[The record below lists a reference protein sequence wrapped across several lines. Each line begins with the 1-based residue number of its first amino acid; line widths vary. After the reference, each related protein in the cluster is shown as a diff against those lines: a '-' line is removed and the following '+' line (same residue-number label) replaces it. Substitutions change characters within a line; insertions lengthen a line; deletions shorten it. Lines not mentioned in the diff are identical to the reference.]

1 MSELSL
7 IVPCYNEE
15 QNVEAFYARCLE
27 VFPQE
32 KFEAVFVNDGSRDGT
47 YKKLQELHEKYSN
60 VLVVNFSRNFG
71 KESAIYAGLK
81 YATGKYISI
90 IDADLQQDPEI
101 VKNMVHILDEKPE
114 IDVVAA
120 YQEQRHEGKSME
132 WFKNR
137 FYKFI
142 NRLSEVD
149 LRENAS
155 DFRTFR
161 ASVQKALLDMPEY
174 FRFSKGL
181 FSWVGFET
189 EYIPYEAAERFAG
202 TTKWSFTKLVKYAL
216 EGIVSFSTVPLKI
229 ATFLGAIVS
238 LIAIVYAIVI
248 IAQTLI
254 AGIDVPGYAT
264 TMVVVL
270 LLGGVQLL
278 VMGILGE
285 YLAKTYIQGKHRPV
299 YIAKK
304 VLEKKSEQDETED
317 VCPST
322 DDTKKEN

>member
-1 MSELSL
+1 MTKLSL

-15 QNVEAFYARCLE
+15 QNVEAFYARCQE
-27 VFPQE
+27 VFPTDQYE
-32 KFEAVFVNDGSRDGT
+32 VVFVNDGSKDGT
-47 YKKLQELHEKYSN
+47 YKKLQKLHEEHDN
-60 VLVVNFSRNFG
+60 ILVVNFSRNFG
-71 KESAIYAGLK
+71 KESAIYAGLH
-81 YATGKYISI
+81 YASGSYISI

-101 VKNMVHILDEKPE
+101 VRNMVNILEEKPD

-120 YQEQRHEGKSME
+120 YQAQRHEGKLMS
-132 WFKNR
+132 WCKDR

-202 TTKWSFTKLVKYAL
+202 TTKWSFTKLLKYAM
-216 EGIVSFSTVPLKI
+216 EGIISFSTLPLQL
-229 ATFLGAIVS
+229 ATFFGAIVS
-238 LIAIVYAIVI
+238 AIAIIYGIVI
-248 IAQTLI
+248 IAQTWI
-254 AGIDVPGYAT
+254 TGIVVPGYAT
-264 TMVVVL
+264 TIVVVL
-270 LLGGVQLL
+270 FLGGVQLL

-299 YIAKK
+299 YIAKN
-304 VLEKKSEQDETED
+304 VLEKKN
-317 VCPST
+317 
-322 DDTKKEN
+322 TKEEN

>member
-161 ASVQKALLDMPEY
+161 SSVQKALLDMPEY

-238 LIAIVYAIVI
+238 LIAIVYAIII

-317 VCPST
+317 VCPPT

>member
-1 MSELSL
+1 MTKLSL

-15 QNVEAFYARCLE
+15 QNVEAFYARCQE
-27 VFPQE
+27 VFPTDQYE
-32 KFEAVFVNDGSRDGT
+32 VVFVNDGSKDGT
-47 YKKLQELHEKYSN
+47 YKKLQKLHEEHDN
-60 VLVVNFSRNFG
+60 ILVVNFSRNFG
-71 KESAIYAGLK
+71 KESAIYAGLH
-81 YATGKYISI
+81 YASGSYISI

-101 VKNMVHILDEKPE
+101 VRNMVNILEEKPD

-120 YQEQRHEGKSME
+120 YQAQRHEGKFMS
-132 WFKNR
+132 WCKDR

-202 TTKWSFTKLVKYAL
+202 TTKWSFTKLLKYAM
-216 EGIVSFSTVPLKI
+216 EGIISFSTLPLQL
-229 ATFLGAIVS
+229 ATFFGAIVS
-238 LIAIVYAIVI
+238 AIAIIYGIVI

-254 AGIDVPGYAT
+254 TGIDVPGYAT
-264 TMVVVL
+264 TIVVVL
-270 LLGGVQLL
+270 FLGGVQLL

-285 YLAKTYIQGKHRPV
+285 YLAKTYIQGKH
-299 YIAKK
+299 I
-304 VLEKKSEQDETED
+304 LEKKN
-317 VCPST
+317 
-322 DDTKKEN
+322 TKEEN

>member
-1 MSELSL
+1 MTKLSL

-15 QNVEAFYARCLE
+15 QNVEAFYARCQE
-27 VFPQE
+27 VFPTDQYE
-32 KFEAVFVNDGSRDGT
+32 VVFVNDGSKDGT
-47 YKKLQELHEKYSN
+47 YKKLQKLHEEHDN
-60 VLVVNFSRNFG
+60 ILVVNFSRNFG
-71 KESAIYAGLK
+71 KESAIYAGLH
-81 YATGKYISI
+81 YASGSYISI

-101 VKNMVHILDEKPE
+101 VRNMVNILEEKPD

-120 YQEQRHEGKSME
+120 YQAQRHEGKLMS
-132 WFKNR
+132 WCKDR

-202 TTKWSFTKLVKYAL
+202 TTKWSFTKLLKYAM
-216 EGIVSFSTVPLKI
+216 EGIISFSTLPLQL
-229 ATFLGAIVS
+229 ATFFGAIVS
-238 LIAIVYAIVI
+238 AIAIIYGIVI

-254 AGIDVPGYAT
+254 TGIDVPGYAT
-264 TMVVVL
+264 TIVVVL
-270 LLGGVQLL
+270 FLGGVQFL

-299 YIAKK
+299 YIAKN
-304 VLEKKSEQDETED
+304 VLEKKN
-317 VCPST
+317 
-322 DDTKKEN
+322 TKEEN

>member
-1 MSELSL
+1 MTKLSL

-15 QNVEAFYARCLE
+15 QNVEAFYARCQE
-27 VFPQE
+27 VFPTDQYE
-32 KFEAVFVNDGSRDGT
+32 VVFVNDGSKDGT
-47 YKKLQELHEKYSN
+47 YKKLQKLHEEHDN
-60 VLVVNFSRNFG
+60 ILVVNFSRNFG
-71 KESAIYAGLK
+71 KESAIYAGLH
-81 YATGKYISI
+81 YASGSYISI

-101 VKNMVHILDEKPE
+101 VRNMVNILEEKPD

-120 YQEQRHEGKSME
+120 YQAQRHEGKLMS
-132 WFKNR
+132 WCKDR

-202 TTKWSFTKLVKYAL
+202 TTKWSFTKLLKYAM
-216 EGIVSFSTVPLKI
+216 EGIISFSTLPLQL
-229 ATFLGAIVS
+229 ATFFGAIVS
-238 LIAIVYAIVI
+238 AIAIIYGIVI

-254 AGIDVPGYAT
+254 TGIDVPGYANT
-264 TMVVVL
+264 IVVVL
-270 LLGGVQLL
+270 FLGGVQLL

-299 YIAKK
+299 YIAKN
-304 VLEKKSEQDETED
+304 VLEKKN
-317 VCPST
+317 
-322 DDTKKEN
+322 TKEEN

>member
-1 MSELSL
+1 MTKLSL

-15 QNVEAFYARCLE
+15 QNVEAFYARCQE
-27 VFPQE
+27 VFPTDQYE
-32 KFEAVFVNDGSRDGT
+32 VVSVNDGSKDGT
-47 YKKLQELHEKYSN
+47 YKKLQKLHEEHDN
-60 VLVVNFSRNFG
+60 ILVVNFSRNFG
-71 KESAIYAGLK
+71 KESAIYAGLH
-81 YATGKYISI
+81 YASGSYISI

-101 VKNMVHILDEKPE
+101 VRNMVNILEEKPD

-120 YQEQRHEGKSME
+120 YQAQRHEGKLMS
-132 WFKNR
+132 WCKDR

-202 TTKWSFTKLVKYAL
+202 TTKWSFTKLLKYAM
-216 EGIVSFSTVPLKI
+216 EGIISFSTLPLQL
-229 ATFLGAIVS
+229 ATFFGAIVS
-238 LIAIVYAIVI
+238 AIAIIYGIVI

-254 AGIDVPGYAT
+254 TGIDVPGYAT
-264 TMVVVL
+264 TIVVVL
-270 LLGGVQLL
+270 FLGGVQLL

-299 YIAKK
+299 YIAKN
-304 VLEKKSEQDETED
+304 VLEKKN
-317 VCPST
+317 
-322 DDTKKEN
+322 TKEEN

>member
-1 MSELSL
+1 MTKLSL

-15 QNVEAFYARCLE
+15 QNVEAFYARCQE
-27 VFPQE
+27 VFPTDQYE
-32 KFEAVFVNDGSRDGT
+32 VVFVNDGSKDGT
-47 YKKLQELHEKYSN
+47 YKKLQKLHEEHDN
-60 VLVVNFSRNFG
+60 ILVVNFSRNFG
-71 KESAIYAGLK
+71 KESAIYAGLH
-81 YATGKYISI
+81 YASGSYISI

-101 VKNMVHILDEKPE
+101 VRNMVNILEEKPD

-120 YQEQRHEGKSME
+120 YQAQRHEGKLMS
-132 WFKNR
+132 WCKDR

-174 FRFSKGL
+174 FRFYKGL

-202 TTKWSFTKLVKYAL
+202 TTKWSFTKLLKYAM
-216 EGIVSFSTVPLKI
+216 EGIISFSTLPLQL
-229 ATFLGAIVS
+229 ATFFGAIVS
-238 LIAIVYAIVI
+238 AIAIIYGIVI

-254 AGIDVPGYAT
+254 TGIDVPGYAT
-264 TMVVVL
+264 TIVVVL
-270 LLGGVQLL
+270 FLGGVQLL

-299 YIAKK
+299 YIAKN
-304 VLEKKSEQDETED
+304 VLEKKN
-317 VCPST
+317 
-322 DDTKKEN
+322 TKEEN

>member
-1 MSELSL
+1 MTKLSL

-15 QNVEAFYARCLE
+15 QNVEAFYARCQE
-27 VFPQE
+27 VFPTDQYE
-32 KFEAVFVNDGSRDGT
+32 VVFVNDGSKDGT
-47 YKKLQELHEKYSN
+47 YKKLQKLHEEHDN
-60 VLVVNFSRNFG
+60 ILVVNFSRNFG
-71 KESAIYAGLK
+71 KESAIYAGLH
-81 YATGKYISI
+81 YASGSYISI

-101 VKNMVHILDEKPE
+101 VRNMVNILEEKPD

-120 YQEQRHEGKSME
+120 YQAQRHEGKLMS
-132 WFKNR
+132 WCKDR

-202 TTKWSFTKLVKYAL
+202 TTKWSFTKLLKYAM
-216 EGIVSFSTVPLKI
+216 EGIISFSTLPLQL
-229 ATFLGAIVS
+229 ATFFGAIVS
-238 LIAIVYAIVI
+238 AIATIYGIVI

-254 AGIDVPGYAT
+254 TGIDVPGYAT
-264 TMVVVL
+264 TIVVVL
-270 LLGGVQLL
+270 FLGGVQLL

-299 YIAKK
+299 YIAKN
-304 VLEKKSEQDETED
+304 VLEKKN
-317 VCPST
+317 
-322 DDTKKEN
+322 TKEEN

>member
-1 MSELSL
+1 MTKLSL

-15 QNVEAFYARCLE
+15 QNVEAFYARCQE
-27 VFPQE
+27 VFPTDQYE
-32 KFEAVFVNDGSRDGT
+32 VVFVNDGSKDGT
-47 YKKLQELHEKYSN
+47 YKKLQKLHEEHDN
-60 VLVVNFSRNFG
+60 ILVVNFSRNFG
-71 KESAIYAGLK
+71 KESAIYAGLH
-81 YATGKYISI
+81 YASGSYISI

-101 VKNMVHILDEKPE
+101 VRNMVNILEEKPD

-120 YQEQRHEGKSME
+120 YQAQRHEGKFMS
-132 WFKNR
+132 WCKDR

-202 TTKWSFTKLVKYAL
+202 TTKWSFTKLLKYAM
-216 EGIVSFSTVPLKI
+216 EGIISFSTLPLQL
-229 ATFLGAIVS
+229 ATFFGAIVS
-238 LIAIVYAIVI
+238 AIAIIYGIVI

-254 AGIDVPGYAT
+254 TGIDVPGYAT
-264 TMVVVL
+264 TIVVVL
-270 LLGGVQLL
+270 FLGGVQLL

-299 YIAKK
+299 YIAKN
-304 VLEKKSEQDETED
+304 VLEKKN
-317 VCPST
+317 
-322 DDTKKEN
+322 TKEEN

>member
-1 MSELSL
+1 MTKLSL

-15 QNVEAFYARCLE
+15 QNVEAFYARCQE
-27 VFPQE
+27 VFPTDQYE
-32 KFEAVFVNDGSRDGT
+32 VVFVNDGSKDGT
-47 YKKLQELHEKYSN
+47 YKKLQKLHEEHDN
-60 VLVVNFSRNFG
+60 ILVVNFSRNFG
-71 KESAIYAGLK
+71 KESAIYAGLH
-81 YATGKYISI
+81 YASGSYISI

-101 VKNMVHILDEKPE
+101 VRNMVNILEEKPD

-120 YQEQRHEGKSME
+120 YQAQRHEGRLMSWCKD
-132 WFKNR
+132 R

-202 TTKWSFTKLVKYAL
+202 TTKWSFTKLLKYAM
-216 EGIVSFSTVPLKI
+216 EGIISFSTLPLQL
-229 ATFLGAIVS
+229 ATFFGAIVS
-238 LIAIVYAIVI
+238 AIAIIYGIVI

-254 AGIDVPGYAT
+254 TGIDVPGYAT
-264 TMVVVL
+264 TIVVVL
-270 LLGGVQLL
+270 FLGGVQLL
-278 VMGILGE
+278 VMGILGA

-299 YIAKK
+299 YIAKN
-304 VLEKKSEQDETED
+304 VLEKKN
-317 VCPST
+317 
-322 DDTKKEN
+322 TKEEN

>member
-1 MSELSL
+1 MTKLSL

-15 QNVEAFYARCLE
+15 QNVEAFYARCQE
-27 VFPQE
+27 VFPTDQYE
-32 KFEAVFVNDGSRDGT
+32 VVFVNDGSKDGT
-47 YKKLQELHEKYSN
+47 YKKLQKLHEEHDN
-60 VLVVNFSRNFG
+60 ILVVNFSRNFG
-71 KESAIYAGLK
+71 KESAIYAGLH
-81 YATGKYISI
+81 YASGSYISI

-101 VKNMVHILDEKPE
+101 VRNMVNILEEKPD

-120 YQEQRHEGKSME
+120 YQTQRHEGKLMS
-132 WFKNR
+132 WCKDR

-202 TTKWSFTKLVKYAL
+202 TTKWSFTKLLKYAM
-216 EGIVSFSTVPLKI
+216 EGIISFSTLPLQL
-229 ATFLGAIVS
+229 ATFFGAIVS
-238 LIAIVYAIVI
+238 AIAIIYGIVI

-254 AGIDVPGYAT
+254 TGIDVPGYAT
-264 TMVVVL
+264 TIVVVL
-270 LLGGVQLL
+270 FLGGVQLL

-299 YIAKK
+299 Y
-304 VLEKKSEQDETED
+304 
-317 VCPST
+317 
-322 DDTKKEN
+322 

>member
-1 MSELSL
+1 MTKLSL

-15 QNVEAFYARCLE
+15 QNVEAFYARCQE
-27 VFPQE
+27 VFPTDQYE
-32 KFEAVFVNDGSRDGT
+32 VVFVNDGSKDGT
-47 YKKLQELHEKYSN
+47 YKKLQKLHEEHDN
-60 VLVVNFSRNFG
+60 ILVVNFSRNFG
-71 KESAIYAGLK
+71 KESAIYAGLH
-81 YATGKYISI
+81 YASGSYISI

-101 VKNMVHILDEKPE
+101 VRNMVNILEEKPD

-120 YQEQRHEGKSME
+120 YQAQRHEGKLMS
-132 WFKNR
+132 WCKDR

-202 TTKWSFTKLVKYAL
+202 TTKWSFTKLLKYAM
-216 EGIVSFSTVPLKI
+216 EGIISFSTLPLQL
-229 ATFLGAIVS
+229 ATFFGAIVS
-238 LIAIVYAIVI
+238 AIAIIYGIVI

-254 AGIDVPGYAT
+254 TGIDVPGYAT
-264 TMVVVL
+264 TIVVVL
-270 LLGGVQLL
+270 FLGGVQLL

-285 YLAKTYIQGKHRPV
+285 YLAKTYIQGKHRLV
-299 YIAKK
+299 YIAKN
-304 VLEKKSEQDETED
+304 VLEKKN
-317 VCPST
+317 
-322 DDTKKEN
+322 TKEEN

>member
-1 MSELSL
+1 MTKLSL

-15 QNVEAFYARCLE
+15 QNVEAFYARCQE
-27 VFPQE
+27 VFPTDQYE
-32 KFEAVFVNDGSRDGT
+32 VVFVNDGSKDGT
-47 YKKLQELHEKYSN
+47 YKKLQKLHEEHDN
-60 VLVVNFSRNFG
+60 ILVVNFSRNFG
-71 KESAIYAGLK
+71 KESAIYAGLH
-81 YATGKYISI
+81 YASGSYISI

-101 VKNMVHILDEKPE
+101 VRNMVNILEEKPD

-120 YQEQRHEGKSME
+120 YQAQRHEGKLMS
-132 WFKNR
+132 WCKDR

-202 TTKWSFTKLVKYAL
+202 TTKWSFTKLLKYAM
-216 EGIVSFSTVPLKI
+216 EGIISFSTLPLQL
-229 ATFLGAIVS
+229 ATFFGAIVS
-238 LIAIVYAIVI
+238 AIAIIYGIVI

-254 AGIDVPGYAT
+254 TGSDVPGYAT
-264 TMVVVL
+264 TIVVVL
-270 LLGGVQLL
+270 FLGGVQLL

-299 YIAKK
+299 YIAKN
-304 VLEKKSEQDETED
+304 VLEKKN
-317 VCPST
+317 
-322 DDTKKEN
+322 TKEEN

>member
-1 MSELSL
+1 MTKLSL

-15 QNVEAFYARCLE
+15 QNVEAFYARCQE
-27 VFPQE
+27 VFPTDQYE
-32 KFEAVFVNDGSRDGT
+32 VVFVNDGSKDGT
-47 YKKLQELHEKYSN
+47 YKKLQKLHEEHDN
-60 VLVVNFSRNFG
+60 ILVVNFSRNFG
-71 KESAIYAGLK
+71 KESAIYAGLH
-81 YATGKYISI
+81 YASGSYISI
-90 IDADLQQDPEI
+90 IDADLQQDLEI
-101 VKNMVHILDEKPE
+101 VRNMVNILEEKPD

-120 YQEQRHEGKSME
+120 YQAQRHEGKLMS
-132 WFKNR
+132 WCKDR

-202 TTKWSFTKLVKYAL
+202 TTKWSFTKLLKYAM
-216 EGIVSFSTVPLKI
+216 EGIISFSTLPLQL
-229 ATFLGAIVS
+229 ATFFGAIVS
-238 LIAIVYAIVI
+238 AIAIIYGIVI

-254 AGIDVPGYAT
+254 TGIDVPGYAT
-264 TMVVVL
+264 TIVVVL
-270 LLGGVQLL
+270 FLGGVQLL

-299 YIAKK
+299 YIAKN
-304 VLEKKSEQDETED
+304 VLEKKN
-317 VCPST
+317 
-322 DDTKKEN
+322 TKEEN

>member
-1 MSELSL
+1 M
-7 IVPCYNEE
+7 
-15 QNVEAFYARCLE
+15 EAFYARCQE
-27 VFPQE
+27 VFPTDQYE
-32 KFEAVFVNDGSRDGT
+32 VVFVNDGSKDGT
-47 YKKLQELHEKYSN
+47 YKKLQKLHEEHDN
-60 VLVVNFSRNFG
+60 ILVVNFSRNFG
-71 KESAIYAGLK
+71 KESAIYAGLH
-81 YATGKYISI
+81 YASGSYISI

-101 VKNMVHILDEKPE
+101 VRNMVNILEEKPD

-120 YQEQRHEGKSME
+120 YQAQRHEGKLMS
-132 WFKNR
+132 WCKDR

-202 TTKWSFTKLVKYAL
+202 TTKWSFTKLLKYAM
-216 EGIVSFSTVPLKI
+216 EGIISFSTLPLQL
-229 ATFLGAIVS
+229 ATFFGAIVS
-238 LIAIVYAIVI
+238 AIAIIYGIVI

-254 AGIDVPGYAT
+254 TGIDVPGYAT
-264 TMVVVL
+264 TIVVVL
-270 LLGGVQLL
+270 FLGGVQLL

-299 YIAKK
+299 YIAKN
-304 VLEKKSEQDETED
+304 VLEKKN
-317 VCPST
+317 
-322 DDTKKEN
+322 TKEEN

>member
-1 MSELSL
+1 MTKLSL

-15 QNVEAFYARCLE
+15 QNVEVFYARCQEMFPTDQYE
-27 VFPQE
+27 V
-32 KFEAVFVNDGSRDGT
+32 VFVNDGSKDGT
-47 YKKLQELHEKYSN
+47 YKKLQKLHEEHDN
-60 VLVVNFSRNFG
+60 ILVVNFSRNFG
-71 KESAIYAGLK
+71 KESAIYAGLH
-81 YATGKYISI
+81 YASGSYISI

-101 VKNMVHILDEKPE
+101 VRNMVNILEEKPD

-120 YQEQRHEGKSME
+120 YQAQRHEGKLMS
-132 WFKNR
+132 WCKDR

-202 TTKWSFTKLVKYAL
+202 TTKWSFTKLLKYAM
-216 EGIVSFSTVPLKI
+216 EGIISFSTLPLQL
-229 ATFLGAIVS
+229 ATFFGAIVS
-238 LIAIVYAIVI
+238 AIAIIYGIVI

-254 AGIDVPGYAT
+254 TGIDVPGYAT
-264 TMVVVL
+264 TIVVVL
-270 LLGGVQLL
+270 FLGGVQLL

-299 YIAKK
+299 YIAKN
-304 VLEKKSEQDETED
+304 VLEKKN
-317 VCPST
+317 
-322 DDTKKEN
+322 TKEEN

>member
-1 MSELSL
+1 MTKLSL

-15 QNVEAFYARCLE
+15 QNVEAFYARCQE
-27 VFPQE
+27 VFPTDQYE
-32 KFEAVFVNDGSRDGT
+32 VVFVNDGSKDGT
-47 YKKLQELHEKYSN
+47 YKKLQKLHEEHDN
-60 VLVVNFSRNFG
+60 ILVVNFSRNFG
-71 KESAIYAGLK
+71 KESAIYAGLH
-81 YATGKYISI
+81 YASGSYISI

-101 VKNMVHILDEKPE
+101 VRNMVNILEEKPD

-120 YQEQRHEGKSME
+120 YQAQRHEGKLMS
-132 WFKNR
+132 WCKDR

-202 TTKWSFTKLVKYAL
+202 TTKWSFTKLLKYAM
-216 EGIVSFSTVPLKI
+216 EGIISFSTLPLQL
-229 ATFLGAIVS
+229 ATFFGAIVS
-238 LIAIVYAIVI
+238 AIAIIYGIVI

-254 AGIDVPGYAT
+254 TGMDVPGYAT
-264 TMVVVL
+264 TIVVVL
-270 LLGGVQLL
+270 FLGGVQLL

-299 YIAKK
+299 YIAKN
-304 VLEKKSEQDETED
+304 VLEKKN
-317 VCPST
+317 
-322 DDTKKEN
+322 TKEEN

>member
-1 MSELSL
+1 MTKLSL

-15 QNVEAFYARCLE
+15 QNVEAFYARCQE
-27 VFPQE
+27 VFPTDQYE
-32 KFEAVFVNDGSRDGT
+32 VVFVNDGSKDGT
-47 YKKLQELHEKYSN
+47 YKKLQKLHEEHDN
-60 VLVVNFSRNFG
+60 ILVVNFSRNFG
-71 KESAIYAGLK
+71 KESAIYAGLH
-81 YATGKYISI
+81 YASGSYISI

-101 VKNMVHILDEKPE
+101 VRNMVNILEEKPD

-120 YQEQRHEGKSME
+120 YQTQRHEGKLMS
-132 WFKNR
+132 WCKDR

-202 TTKWSFTKLVKYAL
+202 TTKWSFTKLLKYAM
-216 EGIVSFSTVPLKI
+216 EGIISFSTLPVQL
-229 ATFLGAIVS
+229 ATFFGAIVS
-238 LIAIVYAIVI
+238 AIAIIYGIVI

-254 AGIDVPGYAT
+254 TGIDVPGYAT
-264 TMVVVL
+264 TIVVVL
-270 LLGGVQLL
+270 FLGGVQLL

-285 YLAKTYIQGKHRPV
+285 YLAKTFIQGKHRPV
-299 YIAKK
+299 Y
-304 VLEKKSEQDETED
+304 
-317 VCPST
+317 
-322 DDTKKEN
+322 

>member
-1 MSELSL
+1 MTKLSL

-15 QNVEAFYARCLE
+15 QNVEAFYARCQE
-27 VFPQE
+27 VFPTDQYE
-32 KFEAVFVNDGSRDGT
+32 VVFVNDGSKDGT
-47 YKKLQELHEKYSN
+47 YKKLQKLHEEHDN
-60 VLVVNFSRNFG
+60 ILVVNFSRNFG
-71 KESAIYAGLK
+71 KESAIYAGLH
-81 YATGKYISI
+81 YASGSYISI

-101 VKNMVHILDEKPE
+101 VRNMVNILEEKPD

-120 YQEQRHEGKSME
+120 YQAQRHEGKLMS
-132 WFKNR
+132 WCKDR

-202 TTKWSFTKLVKYAL
+202 TTKWSFTKLLKYAM
-216 EGIVSFSTVPLKI
+216 EGIISFSTLPLQL
-229 ATFLGAIVS
+229 ATFFGAIVS
-238 LIAIVYAIVI
+238 AIAIIYGIVI

-254 AGIDVPGYAT
+254 TGIDVPDYAT
-264 TMVVVL
+264 TIVVVL
-270 LLGGVQLL
+270 FLGGVQLL

-299 YIAKK
+299 YIAKN
-304 VLEKKSEQDETED
+304 VLEKKN
-317 VCPST
+317 
-322 DDTKKEN
+322 TKEEN

>member
-1 MSELSL
+1 MTKLSL

-15 QNVEAFYARCLE
+15 QNVEAFYARCQE
-27 VFPQE
+27 VFPTDQYE
-32 KFEAVFVNDGSRDGT
+32 VVFVNDGSKDGT
-47 YKKLQELHEKYSN
+47 YKKLQKLHEEHDN
-60 VLVVNFSRNFG
+60 ILVVNFSRNFG
-71 KESAIYAGLK
+71 KESAIYAGLH
-81 YATGKYISI
+81 YASGSYISI

-101 VKNMVHILDEKPE
+101 VRNMVNILEEKPD

-120 YQEQRHEGKSME
+120 YQAQRHEGKLMS
-132 WFKNR
+132 WCKDR

-202 TTKWSFTKLVKYAL
+202 TTKWSFTKLLKYAM
-216 EGIVSFSTVPLKI
+216 EGIISFSTLPLQL
-229 ATFLGAIVS
+229 ATFFGAIVS
-238 LIAIVYAIVI
+238 AIAIIYGIVI
-248 IAQTLI
+248 VAQTLI
-254 AGIDVPGYAT
+254 TGIDVPGYAT
-264 TMVVVL
+264 TIVVVL
-270 LLGGVQLL
+270 FLGGVQLL

-299 YIAKK
+299 YIAKN
-304 VLEKKSEQDETED
+304 VLEKKN
-317 VCPST
+317 
-322 DDTKKEN
+322 TKEEN

>member
-1 MSELSL
+1 MTKLSL

-15 QNVEAFYARCLE
+15 QNVEAFYARCQE
-27 VFPQE
+27 VFPTDQYE
-32 KFEAVFVNDGSRDGT
+32 VVFVNDGSKDGT
-47 YKKLQELHEKYSN
+47 YKKLQKLHEQHDN
-60 VLVVNFSRNFG
+60 ILVVNFSRNFG
-71 KESAIYAGLK
+71 KESAIYAGLH
-81 YATGKYISI
+81 YASGSYISI

-101 VKNMVHILDEKPE
+101 VRNMVNILEEKPD

-120 YQEQRHEGKSME
+120 YQAQRHEGKLMS
-132 WFKNR
+132 WCKDR

-202 TTKWSFTKLVKYAL
+202 TTKWSFTKLLKYAM
-216 EGIVSFSTVPLKI
+216 EGIISFSTLPLQL
-229 ATFLGAIVS
+229 ATFFGAIVS
-238 LIAIVYAIVI
+238 AIAIIYGIVI

-254 AGIDVPGYAT
+254 TGIDVPGYAT
-264 TMVVVL
+264 TIVVVL
-270 LLGGVQLL
+270 FLGGVQLL

-299 YIAKK
+299 YIAKN
-304 VLEKKSEQDETED
+304 VLEKKN
-317 VCPST
+317 
-322 DDTKKEN
+322 TKEEN

>member
-1 MSELSL
+1 MTEISL

-15 QNVEAFYARCLE
+15 QNVEAFFARCLE
-27 VFPQE
+27 VFPTE
-32 KFEAVFVNDGSRDGT
+32 RFEAVFVNDGSKDGT
-47 YKKLQELHEKYSN
+47 YKKLQALHKKYAN
-60 VLVVNFSRNFG
+60 VSVVNFSRNFG
-71 KESAIYAGLK
+71 KESAIYAGLS

-101 VKNMVHILDEKPE
+101 VKHMVQILDEKPDV
-114 IDVVAA
+114 DVVAA

-161 ASVQKALLDMPEY
+161 ASVQKALLDIPEY

-216 EGIVSFSTVPLKI
+216 EGIVSFSTVPLKA

-238 LIAIVYAIVI
+238 VIAIVYAII
-248 IAQTLI
+248 IVAQTLI
-254 AGIDVPGYAT
+254 TGIDVPGYAT
-264 TMVVVL
+264 TIVVVL

-299 YIAKK
+299 YIAKN
-304 VLEKKSEQDETED
+304 VLEKKNGQDETEE

-322 DDTKKEN
+322 EDAKKEN